1 MMRWL
6 GQGASVAMW
15 DATEYAL
22 GVLAVP
28 SAQSVLVGWAR
39 DDATHTRRPIQVER
53 TGRTEQ
59 LGGRQAEKGIFYEI
73 WFVLL
78 IELVI
83 FQSWTIIFETK
94 KNITISFIQ
103 FPRTGIGTNYG
114 SLDKNSHSLMEILTF
129 QITVWSKAES
139 VSSSQIWRARY
150 KKEKKTDKQ
159 EKVTWMC
166 CDDEWRRRR
175 GLGVC
180 WSGVLFRS
188 SWGPPDIYAVAGIPG
203 GRWIRTR
210 PV

>member
-39 DDATHTRRPIQVER
+39 DDATHTRWPIQVER

-78 IELVI
+78 TESVI

-103 FPRTGIGTNYG
+103 FPKTGIGSIGTNYG

-129 QITVWSKAES
+129 QVTVWSKAES
-139 VSSSQIWRARY
+139 VSFSQLLKSS
-150 KKEKKTDKQ
+150 
-159 EKVTWMC
+159 V
-166 CDDEWRRRR
+166 
-175 GLGVC
+175 
-180 WSGVLFRS
+180 
-188 SWGPPDIYAVAGIPG
+188 
-203 GRWIRTR
+203 
-210 PV
+210 

>member
-114 SLDKNSHSLMEILTF
+114 SLNKNSHSLMEILTF

-150 KKEKKTDKQ
+150 KKEKKKKTNKKKLP
-159 EKVTWMC
+159 ECAVMMSGTA
-166 CDDEWRRRR
+166 
-175 GLGVC
+175 GGV
-180 WSGVLFRS
+180 
-188 SWGPPDIYAVAGIPG
+188 
-203 GRWIRTR
+203 
-210 PV
+210 